1 MCWLRLPL
9 LGLICFSASA
19 VSAEVSIWVD
29 GTQTR
34 QTIEGFGATTMS
46 LVYEGPLGDTLTPE
60 LRREAVEA
68 AYGQVKLNGGNLN
81 VNFVRPAQDAAHGA
95 EPAGLYHGYRTF
107 GSEAM
112 KTKLVDLAAPMGFT
126 EWCLSPKIEIR
137 WSNPQLRKLRQ
148 ADYPAFLAACGEQ
161 VALCARFWRERYQL
175 VPRFIMPFNEPTSG
189 NGELGSGNAKEV
201 AEIIRAVGQRLRAE
215 GFADVKLVVPC
226 EETVARSLAVA
237 EAILSDEQARPFV
250 GAIGYHCYPYG
261 SPYASVPRILH
272 ASGMGTP
279 EPKEIELRQ
288 RLRDLGQRYHV
299 PLWMT
304 EVSHS
309 EAPALSFDALRGR
322 AIHIH
327 DEMLYADAAAY
338 YAMNALWD
346 LTSHRDHF
354 KGRGGDHPDAL
365 LTEQDTVVLV
375 DNDKRAVHITG
386 MGYAIGHYA
395 RWVRRG
401 AVRIDAESSDPLV
414 QVTAFREDAGKRLL
428 LVVINN
434 AHQSQQLSISTKGF
448 SVAVA
453 GRITG
458 EQSTVHAFWKPLPP
472 VEIGQKGDVSL
483 EVPGLSVTTLA
494 VPGSIKP

>member
-1 MCWLRLPL
+1 MCGWRLPL
-9 LGLICFSASA
+9 LCLMCSSLST
-19 VSAEVSIWVD
+19 VWAEVSIRVD
-29 GTQTR
+29 GTRTR

-46 LVYEGPLGDTLTPE
+46 LVYEGPLNDTLSPE
-60 LRREAVEA
+60 LRRQAIEA
-68 AYGQVKLNGGNLN
+68 AYGQVHLNGGNLN
-81 VNFVRPAQDAAHGA
+81 VHFIPPAHDAAHGA

-112 KTKLVDLAAPMGFT
+112 KTKLVDLAAPLGFT

-161 VALCARFWRERYQL
+161 VALCARFWRDRCQL

-189 NGELGSGNAKEV
+189 NGELAHGSAKEV
-201 AEIIRAVGQRLRAE
+201 AEIVRAIGVRLRTE
-215 GFADVKLVVPC
+215 GLAAVKLVVPC

-237 EAILSDEQARPFV
+237 ETILADEQARPFV

-272 ASGMGTP
+272 ASGTGQP
-279 EPKEIELRQ
+279 DHQEIELRQ
-288 RLRDLGQRYHV
+288 RLRDLGRRYQV

-309 EAPALSFDALRGR
+309 GAPALSFDALRGR

-327 DEMLYADAAAY
+327 DEMLYADASAY
-338 YAMNALWD
+338 YAMNAIWD

-365 LTEQDTVVLV
+365 FTEQDTVVLV
-375 DNDKRAVHITG
+375 DNDKQAVHITG

-401 AVRIDAESSDPLV
+401 AVRVEAESSAPLV
-414 QVTAFREDAGKRLL
+414 QVTAFRDDADKRLV

-434 AHQSQQLSISTKGF
+434 SHHTQLLSIAAKGL
-448 SVAVA
+448 SVA
-453 GRITG
+453 GRISG
-458 EQSTVHAFWKPLPP
+458 EQSTVHAFWKALPSAEAGP
-472 VEIGQKGDVSL
+472 QSLVHL
-483 EVPGLSVTTLA
+483 EVPGLSVTSLA

>member
-1 MCWLRLPL
+1 MCCSW
-9 LGLICFSASA
+9 SA
-19 VSAEVSIWVD
+19 VRAEVSIRVD

-46 LVYEGPLGDTLTPE
+46 LVYEGPLGDTLSPE
-60 LRREAVEA
+60 LRRRAIEA
-68 AYGQVKLNGGNLN
+68 AYGQVKMNGGNLN
-81 VNFVRPAQDAAHGA
+81 VHFVRPVHNLAHGA

-112 KTKLVDLAAPMGFT
+112 KTKLVDLAAPLGFT
-126 EWCLSPKIEIR
+126 AWCLSPKIEIR

-148 ADYPAFLAACGEQ
+148 TDYPAFLTACGEQ
-161 VALCARFWRERYQL
+161 AALCARFWRDRYQL

-189 NGELGSGNAKEV
+189 NGELAGGNAKEV
-201 AEIIRAVGQRLRAE
+201 AEIVRAIGQRLRAE
-215 GFADVKLVVPC
+215 GFADVQLVVPC

-237 EAILSDEQARPFV
+237 ETILADEHARPFV

-272 ASGMGTP
+272 ASGTGQP
-279 EPKEIELRQ
+279 DRKEIELRQ
-288 RLRDLGQRYHV
+288 RLRDLGRRYQV

-309 EAPALSFDALRGR
+309 GAPALSFDALRGR

-327 DEMLYADAAAY
+327 DEMLYADASAY
-338 YAMNALWD
+338 YAMNAIWD

-365 LTEQDTVVLV
+365 FTEQDTVVLV

-401 AVRIDAESSDPLV
+401 AVRVEAESSDPLV
-414 QVTAFREDAGKRLL
+414 QVTAFRDDADKRLV

-434 AHQSQQLSISTKGF
+434 GHGPQQLRLNANGF
-448 SVAVA
+448 SPA

-458 EQSTVHAFWKPLPP
+458 EQSTAPTFWKPLPP
-472 VEIGQKGDVSL
+472 VDIGQKGLVSL
-483 EVPGLSVTTLA
+483 EVPGLSVTSLA

>member
-1 MCWLRLPL
+1 MCGWRLPL
-9 LGLICFSASA
+9 LCLMCCSWST
-19 VSAEVSIWVD
+19 VRAEVSIRVD

-46 LVYEGPLGDTLTPE
+46 LVYEGPLGDTLSPE
-60 LRREAVEA
+60 LRRRAIEA
-68 AYGQVKLNGGNLN
+68 AYGQVKMNGGNLN
-81 VNFVRPAQDAAHGA
+81 VHFVRPVHNLAHGA

-112 KTKLVDLAAPMGFT
+112 KTKLVDLAAPLGFT
-126 EWCLSPKIEIR
+126 AWCLSPKIEIR

-148 ADYPAFLAACGEQ
+148 TDYPAFLTACGEQ
-161 VALCARFWRERYQL
+161 VAFCARFWRERYQL

-189 NGELGSGNAKEV
+189 NGELAGGNAKEV
-201 AEIIRAVGQRLRAE
+201 AEIVCAIGKRLRAE

-237 EAILSDEQARPFV
+237 ETILADEHARPFV

-272 ASGMGTP
+272 ASGTGQP
-279 EPKEIELRQ
+279 DRQEIELRQ
-288 RLRDLGQRYHV
+288 RLRDLGRRYQV

-309 EAPALSFDALRGR
+309 GAPALSFDALRGR

-327 DEMLYADAAAY
+327 DEMLYADASAY
-338 YAMNALWD
+338 YAMNAIWD

-365 LTEQDTVVLV
+365 FTEQDTVVLV
-375 DNDKRAVHITG
+375 DNEKQAVHITG

-401 AVRIDAESSDPLV
+401 AVRVEAESSDPLV
-414 QVTAFREDAGKRLL
+414 QVTAFRDEADKRLV

-434 AHQSQQLSISTKGF
+434 GHGSQPLRINANGF
-448 SVAVA
+448 SLT
-453 GRITG
+453 GPITG
-458 EQSTVHAFWKPLPP
+458 EQSTAHSFWKALPP
-472 VEIGQKGDVSL
+472 VDIGQKGVVSL
-483 EVPGLSVTTLA
+483 EVPGLSVTSLA
-494 VPGSIKP
+494 VSGSIKP